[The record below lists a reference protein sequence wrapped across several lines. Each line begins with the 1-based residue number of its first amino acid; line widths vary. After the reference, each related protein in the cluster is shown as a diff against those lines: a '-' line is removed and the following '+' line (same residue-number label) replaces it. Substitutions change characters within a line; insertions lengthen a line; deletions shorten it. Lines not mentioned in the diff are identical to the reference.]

1 LIELRKLFTPVASMD
16 AEEAKRYIAEHPEG
30 AFAILDVRQPWEYEE
45 DHLPGAKLIPM
56 GELKDALD
64 KLDKDKPTLVYCAV
78 GGRSRVAAQLM
89 SGMGFKEVFNLA
101 GGIKAYR
108 GAKASGPYELSLEM
122 VRGDETTAEMLALAF
137 GMERALQVFYETMRE
152 QSQDQELIQ
161 LFAKLGHI
169 EEIHK
174 QKLYE
179 TYKALP
185 AEEKNKAELEGL
197 AAAEVMEGGYNV
209 KGFMAR
215 NEAHMKTVPQVLEV
229 AMMLETQALDLYL
242 RLADKSRQ
250 TATKETLY
258 AIAEEEKAHLAALGR
273 LLDEKRG

>member
-1 LIELRKLFTPVASMD
+1 MD